1 MPEDNKPENLSTEP
15 ASRGGFSAAALGRGR
30 QGLPGT
36 LGRPLEDEIQ
46 ARSGLLKS
54 TRDL

>member
-46 ARSGLLKS
+46 ARSALLPGA
-54 TRDL
+54 RNF